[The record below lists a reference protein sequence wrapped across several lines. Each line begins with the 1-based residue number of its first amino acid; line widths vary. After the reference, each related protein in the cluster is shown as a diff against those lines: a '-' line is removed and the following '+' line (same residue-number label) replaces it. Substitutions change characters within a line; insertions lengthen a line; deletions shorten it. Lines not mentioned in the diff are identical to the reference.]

1 MIIEFTHTY
10 EYKSEDNIMFALRR
24 LLYFQ
29 IPMMKSHLKENFC
42 QNSEVTI
49 LILRKKLSIREIDT
63 IQIKGTY

>member
-1 MIIEFTHTY
+1 MIIEFTQIY

-24 LLYFQ
+24 LLYLQ
-29 IPMMKSHLKENFC
+29 TPMMKYHLKENFC